1 MIHVNAPRRSMLSW
15 VSWWGTRYP
24 SFCTLPIS
32 WTWRGCSMVECV
44 QPSLAA
50 YSRVVWRGSLSTR
63 LQSQF
68 VHIHFHRTSKLR
80 LICRDVSP
88 ERSRFNPTP
97 NTCALCSSALPQ
109 HITDATSCGDGVVP
123 LLEFIQNTVP
133 NIQFFQI
140 NFRQQIYT

>member
-1 MIHVNAPRRSMLSW
+1 MSMRRSMLSW
-15 VSWWGTRYP
+15 VSWWGTQYP

-44 QPSLAA
+44 EPSLAA
-50 YSRVVWRGSLSTR
+50 NSRVVWRGSLSTR

-88 ERSRFNPTP
+88 ERSRFNPTGHVRSVVVPSP
-97 NTCALCSSALPQ
+97 NTSQMLRAAAMALYPFSNSYK
-109 HITDATSCGDGVVP
+109 
-123 LLEFIQNTVP
+123 IQCRKCRFLKSIFGKKYRP
-133 NIQFFQI
+133 E
-140 NFRQQIYT
+140 